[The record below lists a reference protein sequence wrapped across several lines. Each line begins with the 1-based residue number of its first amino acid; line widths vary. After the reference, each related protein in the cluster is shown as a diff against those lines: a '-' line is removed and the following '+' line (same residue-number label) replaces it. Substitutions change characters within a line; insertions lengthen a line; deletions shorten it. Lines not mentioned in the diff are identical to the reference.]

1 MTYDKYWNVIIYKT
15 MKDRRIWTFKQ
26 FCAYF
31 AWPTF
36 YGMRNFHAKRK
47 EKGFEKAF
55 LKVGKRVLIDVDKF
69 WELIEETQKKE
80 D

>member
-1 MTYDKYWNVIIYKT
+1 
-15 MKDRRIWTFKQ
+15 
-26 FCAYF
+26 
-31 AWPTF
+31 
-36 YGMRNFHAKRK
+36 MRNFHAKRK